1 MKLMLLSGCCILVQ
15 TALGQLTVNHNTEWK
30 VSGNVYTVLSDI
42 DLHSDA
48 GLEMNN
54 GLFKFTGKADNSI
67 TGSQKLVFYAM
78 EVDKQNPRK
87 ITLARDIAVS
97 SSLVFTSGLL
107 DLGNANVELIA
118 DGHLKGESESSR
130 IVSSGNGQ
138 IFKTVLLN
146 APNAA
151 DPGSLGI
158 SITSSQNLGSTTVRR
173 GHQSQTNG
181 SGTGNS
187 IFRYY
192 DIVPSNN
199 TSLDATLRF
208 EYLDAE
214 LNGLAENTL
223 VLWKSTDNSNW
234 TNEGYTN
241 RDMAANYVEKTGIP
255 GFSRWT
261 LSSVGNALPVTGLK
275 LSGRWHNDLVQLD
288 WVTMTEYNNRHFYIE
303 RKYSTENDFTV
314 VGIQNSLHAG
324 GNSQMPSN
332 YQWTDPAAADKGLIY
347 YRLKQVDFDG
357 AFSYS
362 NIISIRPDISQGF
375 IEKLFPTFGVGQSI
389 YIQAGSLGLQKMMI
403 SIVDMK
409 GQVVARKQIPY
420 ASQWFQ
426 LPALAAGT
434 YLVSIESGEQ
444 RYQSAFIKQ

>member
-1 MKLMLLSGCCILVQ
+1 MKLTLLTVFCIAVQ
-15 TALGQLTVNHNTEWK
+15 PALGQLTLNQNTEWK

-42 DLHSDA
+42 DFHSDA

-87 ITLARDIAVS
+87 ITLTRDISVS

-107 DLGNANVELIA
+107 DLGNANVELIL

-138 IFKTVLLN
+138 IFKTILLN

-151 DPGSLGI
+151 DPGDLGI
-158 SITSSQNLGSTTVRR
+158 SITSSQNLGSTTIRR

-192 DIVPSNN
+192 DIVPANN
-199 TSLDATLRF
+199 ITLDATLRF

-223 VLWKSTDNSNW
+223 VLWKSADNSNW

-241 RDMAANYVEKTGIP
+241 RDMAANYVEKTGIT

-275 LSGRWHNDLVQLD
+275 LSGRWHNDLVQLN
-288 WVTMTEYNNRHFYIE
+288 WITLTENNNRHFYIE
-303 RKYSTENDFTV
+303 RKYSTETAFTV
-314 VGIQNSLHAG
+314 VGIQNSLHPG
-324 GNSQMPSN
+324 GNSQVPSN
-332 YQWTDPAAADKGLIY
+332 YQWSDPAAADKGIIY

-357 AFSYS
+357 AFTYS
-362 NIISIRPDISQGF
+362 NIITIRPEVSKGF

-389 YIQAGSLGLQKMMI
+389 YIQTGSLGLQKMMI
-403 SIVDMK
+403 SIVDIK
-409 GQVVARKQIPY
+409 GQVVARKQLPY

-426 LPALAAGT
+426 LPALVAGT

>member
-1 MKLMLLSGCCILVQ
+1 MKLALLTVFCIAVQ
-15 TALGQLTVNHNTEWK
+15 PALGQLTLNQNTEWK
-30 VSGNVYTVLSDI
+30 VSGTVITVLNDI

-48 GLEMNN
+48 GLEMEN

-67 TGSQKLVFYAM
+67 TGSQKLVFYAI
-78 EVDKQNPRK
+78 ELAKQNPRK
-87 ITLARDIAVS
+87 ITLARDIVVS
-97 SSLVFTSGLL
+97 SSIVFTSGLL
-107 DLGNANVELIA
+107 DLGNSNVELIS
-118 DGHLKGESESSR
+118 DGLLKGESEDSR
-130 IVSSGNGQ
+130 IVSSGSGQ
-138 IFKTVLLN
+138 VFKLVLLN
-146 APNAA
+146 APDAA
-151 DPGSLGI
+151 NPGNLGV
-158 SITSSQNLGSTTVRR
+158 SITSSKNMGLTAIRR

-187 IFRYY
+187 VLRYY
-192 DIVPSNN
+192 DIVPTNN
-199 TSLDATLRF
+199 TSLDATLRL

-214 LNGLAENTL
+214 LNNLAENNL
-223 VLWKSTDNSNW
+223 VFWKSTDNSNW
-234 TNEGYTN
+234 INEGFTN
-241 RDMAANYVEKTGIP
+241 RDLAANYVEKTGIP

-275 LSGRWHNDLVQLD
+275 LSGRWQSDAVQLD
-288 WVTMTEYNNRHFYIE
+288 WITLSESNNRHFYIE
-303 RKYSTENDFTV
+303 RKYSTENAFTV
-314 VGIQNSLHAG
+314 VGVQNSLHPG
-324 GNSQMPSN
+324 GNSQLPTN
-332 YQWTDPAAADKGLIY
+332 YQWTDPAEADKGSIY

-362 NIISIRPDISQGF
+362 NIITIRPDISKGF

-389 YIQAGSLGLQKMMI
+389 YIKAGSLGLQKMTI

-409 GQVVARKQIPY
+409 GQVVVRKQLPY